1 VFSRCSL
8 SLEFGDWNGPN
19 GTLIKRRYSGP
30 LPGDQ
35 EELKRRTDSVA
46 FRPIWS
52 TRRRSLTARRGHVWR
67 IWLRHRGVVTRKER
81 WFNGRS
87 RRSTKWC
94 TAKPVNRTSI
104 LPPSQR
110 GTETSMLRDILCY
123 WWWKFEDSNDQV
135 SSSEL
140 TNAIEAC
147 PCEGTN
153 GPSDWRSYGNVIRV
167 LLLVR
172 EIWSRDRNRS
182 GPGVPLF
189 SDSGHTNRS

>member
-1 VFSRCSL
+1 MFTIVG
-8 SLEFGDWNGPN
+8 FGDWNGPN

-94 TAKPVNRTSI
+94 TANQSTGRPSTTITTWNRYVNASSI
-104 LPPSQR
+104 LMLLMMEIRGFERPSQFKR
-110 GTETSMLRDILCY
+110 THKCHR
-123 WWWKFEDSNDQV
+123 
-135 SSSEL
+135 
-140 TNAIEAC
+140 
-147 PCEGTN
+147 
-153 GPSDWRSYGNVIRV
+153 
-167 LLLVR
+167 
-172 EIWSRDRNRS
+172 
-182 GPGVPLF
+182 GVPVRR
-189 SDSGHTNRS
+189 HQRSKWLKELRKRYPCAPLGERNMIARQK